1 MKCWVPRWFSG
12 GGCIPMCKQQTT
24 KSSIHTMS
32 KGQFEAIPSTPGKRG
47 LEAFGRLSDWW
58 RFLTQHFRYLKWRYT
73 EPYKAILRVG
83 FPLHK
88 PYPYSLY
95 RWVVSTFILGTC
107 NVWWFAPPIFQSFES
122 DRITPKKSQL
132 TTENTNLQKYPPCKE
147 KGETWRNIEN
157 KSTIFSEASECS
169 FSGTVTKPQGDEP
182 PKESRPYFF
191 PPSKKGSD
199 MKNIL
204 WGGTLSQRTDIPFQ
218 CKP

>member
-1 MKCWVPRWFSG
+1 MNKKKRSLHTWVRGRKLTWNLKNLILGKEKNIFQTMKCWVPRWFSG

-122 DRITPKKSQL
+122 DRITPKKVNWRL
-132 TTENTNLQKYPPCKE
+132 KTPTCKNTPLARKKE
-147 KGETWRNIEN
+147 KHGETLRTNQP
-157 KSTIFSEASECS
+157 FSLRLQNVR
-169 FSGTVTKPQGDEP
+169 FRVQ
-182 PKESRPYFF
+182 
-191 PPSKKGSD
+191 
-199 MKNIL
+199 
-204 WGGTLSQRTDIPFQ
+204 
-218 CKP
+218 